1 MDNFALDNTK
11 EELGVGDA
19 VLVTET
25 VDGEVVV
32 RKVGYAFKMVP
43 LKTLCS
49 VGTISKSLLLCRSLW
64 YTKSKIHRKHEINLH
79 WNQVFNNFIFYH
91 LDYVVSSRYFL
102 PFISGV
108 KKGPTNTLAVRIPII
123 VRHVIKPVQIA
134 QYFSLSFLRLFP
146 TLFSSSDSCDSIQF
160 LYMDIWLIDIL
171 QCLYWY
177 VLK

>member
-91 LDYVVSSRYFL
+91 NLL
-102 PFISGV
+102 HITG
-108 KKGPTNTLAVRIPII
+108 KKTIQPII
-123 VRHVIKPVQIA
+123 KDNIVILFNGEIYNYKDLGS
-134 QYFSLSFLRLFP
+134 FSNELDLLHNLYNRS
-146 TLFSSSDSCDSIQF
+146 THHSISKF
-160 LYMDIWLIDIL
+160 F
-171 QCLYWY
+171 
-177 VLK
+177 